1 MCTAGTRTSISC
13 VCKLFKMLLTNMA
26 VQLVL
31 FFPYLP
37 APTVLFLQFVSISL
51 NVKTLKTTQCT
62 LFKNEHWCT
71 VQLCK
76 AYRADRPV
84 NERRVRGS

>member
-1 MCTAGTRTSISC
+1 
-13 VCKLFKMLLTNMA
+13 MA

-37 APTVLFLQFVSISL
+37 APTVLFLQCVSISL
-51 NVKTLKTTQCT
+51 NVKTTQCT